1 MAVRLNKNY
10 LIASFLLALLTQ
22 SPALALDPQAT
33 GSLNPPPSSLI
44 TLGVGKPRTTD
55 LRPWLWG
62 AALRGNPQQSFPH
75 TRPGS
80 SEVRGKIT
88 GRVRVAGRIEK
99 LEPLRVFKNKEFCGT
114 RVPDET
120 FLVGSD
126 GGVKNA
132 VIILR
137 GPHIEGRVRLPKAIV
152 LDNKKCLFVP
162 HVQVAPVGSEV
173 LLLNSDPILH
183 DFHARLGSETL
194 FNVGLP
200 SWRQVKKRLT
210 RRGIVAIEC
219 EVLHTWMSAYIVV
232 TSSPYF
238 AVADER
244 GEFLIEG
251 VPAGRYD
258 LEVWHEKLGRLLS
271 KVTVKENRISR
282 VDPIFRCVSC

>member
-1 MAVRLNKNY
+1 MAMRQVNDN
-10 LIASFLLALLTQ
+10 LIAGFLLVLLIQ
-22 SPALALDPQAT
+22 NPVLALDPQAT
-33 GSLNPPPSSLI
+33 GSLNPPPTSLLSI
-44 TLGVGKPRTTD
+44 
-55 LRPWLWG
+55 G
-62 AALRGNPQQSFPH
+62 A
-75 TRPGS
+75 
-80 SEVRGKIT
+80 GKIT
-88 GRVRVAGRIEK
+88 GRVRVEGRVERP
-99 LEPLRVFKNKEFCGT
+99 EPLRVFKNKEFCGT
-114 RVPDET
+114 QVPNES

-137 GPHIEGRVRLPKAIV
+137 GPHIERRVRLPKAIV
-152 LDNKKCLFVP
+152 LDNKKCVFAP
-162 HVQVAPVGSEV
+162 HVQVAQVGSEV
-173 LLLNSDPILH
+173 LLLNSDSILH
-183 DFHARLGSETL
+183 DFHARLGSETI

-238 AVADER
+238 AVADGK

-258 LEVWHEKLGRLLS
+258 LEVWHEKLGRLLRKVVVS
-271 KVTVKENRISR
+271 KDRSSR
-282 VDPIFRCVSC
+282 VDLAFPCLYC

>member
-1 MAVRLNKNY
+1 MASYHPEGNLAVRLNKNY

-33 GSLNPPPSSLI
+33 GSSKAPPSSLKS
-44 TLGVGKPRTTD
+44 LGVGK
-55 LRPWLWG
+55 
-62 AALRGNPQQSFPH
+62 
-75 TRPGS
+75 
-80 SEVRGKIT
+80 II
-88 GRVRVAGRIEK
+88 GRVRVAGRIERP
-99 LEPLRVFKNKEFCGT
+99 EPLRVFKNKEFCGA
-114 RVPDET
+114 RVPNET

-132 VIILR
+132 VVILR
-137 GPHIEGRVRLPKAIV
+137 GPHIERRVRLPKAIV
-152 LDNKKCLFVP
+152 LDNKKCVFAP
-162 HVQVAPVGSEV
+162 HIQVAQVGSEV

-200 SWRQVKKRLT
+200 SWRRVKKRLT

-232 TSSPYF
+232 TPSPYF

-244 GEFLIEG
+244 GEFFIEG
-251 VPAGRYD
+251 VPVGSYE

-271 KVTVKENRISR
+271 KVTVKENRVSR
-282 VDPIFRCVSC
+282 VDPVFP

>member
-62 AALRGNPQQSFPH
+62 AALRGNLQQSFPH

-114 RVPDET
+114 RVPNET
-120 FLVGSD
+120 FLVGRSGSLSLNYIEPEVSHD
-126 GGVKNA
+126 LAGDATENGINSGDA
-132 VIILR
+132 V
-137 GPHIEGRVRLPKAIV
+137 
-152 LDNKKCLFVP
+152 F
-162 HVQVAPVGSEV
+162 
-173 LLLNSDPILH
+173 LH
-183 DFHARLGSETL
+183 SHFT
-194 FNVGLP
+194 
-200 SWRQVKKRLT
+200 
-210 RRGIVAIEC
+210 
-219 EVLHTWMSAYIVV
+219 
-232 TSSPYF
+232 
-238 AVADER
+238 
-244 GEFLIEG
+244 
-251 VPAGRYD
+251 
-258 LEVWHEKLGRLLS
+258 
-271 KVTVKENRISR
+271 
-282 VDPIFRCVSC
+282 